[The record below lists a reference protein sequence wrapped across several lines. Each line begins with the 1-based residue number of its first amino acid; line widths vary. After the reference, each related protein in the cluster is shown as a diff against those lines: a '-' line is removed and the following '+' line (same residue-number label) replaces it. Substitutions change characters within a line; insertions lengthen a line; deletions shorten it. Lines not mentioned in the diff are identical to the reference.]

1 MRIKWV
7 CLVALLL
14 IPFVCFA
21 SMVLVTIPPQREWIE
36 GVAAGEIEVEVL
48 VPRGADPHSYELS
61 PRQMRR
67 IEEAEIYFAIG
78 SGLEFEVLWLERI
91 KKMNPK
97 LEVITCSKGIRLI
110 EGDPHVWLSL
120 RNAQRSV
127 AIIARALSLRFP
139 DRAER
144 IGEKAEAYCR
154 RLRKL
159 DQKIASWMGPFK
171 GRAFLSYHPAWGYF
185 ARDYG
190 LRQLVI
196 EEGGKEPT
204 PRLLLQRISEAKREG
219 IKVVFISPRSN
230 RRTAEV
236 IARELGGE
244 VRVIDPLR
252 GDYLKNMEEVAR
264 EILRSFKWTGK

>member
-1 MRIKWV
+1 
-7 CLVALLL
+7 
-14 IPFVCFA
+14 
-21 SMVLVTIPPQREWIE
+21 
-36 GVAAGEIEVEVL
+36 
-48 VPRGADPHSYELS
+48 
-61 PRQMRR
+61 
-67 IEEAEIYFAIG
+67 
-78 SGLEFEVLWLERI
+78 
-91 KKMNPK
+91 
-97 LEVITCSKGIRLI
+97 
-110 EGDPHVWLSL
+110 VWLSL

-127 AIIARALSLRFP
+127 SIIARSLSLRFP

-154 RLRKL
+154 QLRKL
-159 DQKIASWMGPFK
+159 DQKIASWMEPFK

-196 EEGGKEPT
+196 EEGGKGPT
-204 PRLLLQRISEAKREG
+204 PRLLLQRISEARREG

-264 EILRSFKWTGK
+264 EILRSFGWKGR